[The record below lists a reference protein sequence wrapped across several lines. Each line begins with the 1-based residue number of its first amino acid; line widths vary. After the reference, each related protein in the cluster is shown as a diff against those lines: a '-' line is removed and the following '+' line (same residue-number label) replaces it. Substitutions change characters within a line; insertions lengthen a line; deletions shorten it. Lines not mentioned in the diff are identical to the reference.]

1 MNNQQLKTYYD
12 ILTDAWKIIKKYHDV
27 EKVDWYEVARE
38 AQELP
43 MKYNGS
49 RFAVNIAV
57 EVYSELARLEEKEK
71 KQHGN

>member
-38 AQELP
+38 VRELP
-43 MKYNGS
+43 RKYNGS

-57 EVYSELARLEEKEK
+57 EVYSELARLDKMTQK
-71 KQHGN
+71 GATK

>member
-1 MNNQQLKTYYD
+1 MSPKELKIYYD

-38 AQELP
+38 VRELP
-43 MKYNGS
+43 RKYNGS